1 MKYLLDVN
9 ALLAL
14 AHQDHADHEKSSI
27 WYRETAV
34 AASAFLTCPITELGF
49 LRVSM
54 QAGLSRNLE
63 ATQDTLSGM
72 KKSSLVP
79 FVFVPDSVA
88 VDKLPPYV
96 RTPAQLT
103 DEYLLQLAKANGA
116 KLATLDAGIPGA
128 LRIG

>member
-1 MKYLLDVN
+1 VKYLLDVN

-14 AHQDHADHEKSSI
+14 AHQDHADHEKVSV
-27 WYRETAV
+27 WFKEAAG

-54 QAGLSRNLE
+54 QAGLSRNLD
-63 ATQDTLSGM
+63 AAQGTLSGM
-72 KKSSLVP
+72 KKSSCVP
-79 FVFVPDSVA
+79 FDFVPDSA
-88 VDKLPPYV
+88 ATDKLPPYV

-103 DEYLLQLAKANGA
+103 DGYLLQLAKANGA

>member
-14 AHQDHADHEKSSI
+14 AHQDHADHEKASR
-27 WYRETAV
+27 WYKEAAGT
-34 AASAFLTCPITELGF
+34 ASAFLTCPINELGF

-54 QAGLSRNLE
+54 QAGLSRNLD
-63 ATQDTLSGM
+63 AAQDTLSGM
-72 KKSSLVP
+72 KKSSRVP
-79 FVFVPDSVA
+79 FDFVPDSVA
-88 VDKLPPYV
+88 IDKLPPYV

-103 DEYLLQLAKANGA
+103 DGYLLQLAKANGA

-128 LRIG
+128 LRIA

>member
-9 ALLAL
+9 TLLAL
-14 AHQDHADHEKSSI
+14 AHQDHADHEKASI
-27 WYRETAV
+27 WYRETAG

-54 QAGLSRNLE
+54 QAGLSRNLD
-63 ATQDTLSGM
+63 AALDTLSGM
-72 KKSSLVP
+72 KKSSRVP
-79 FVFVPDSVA
+79 FDFVPDSVA
-88 VDKLPPYV
+88 IEKLPPYV

-103 DEYLLQLAKANGA
+103 DGYLLQLAKANGA

-128 LRIG
+128 LRIA

>member
-14 AHQDHADHEKSSI
+14 AHQDHADHEKASI
-27 WYRETAV
+27 WYRETAG
-34 AASAFLTCPITELGF
+34 AASAFLTCPITNLGF

-54 QAGLSRNLE
+54 QAGLSRNLD
-63 ATQDTLSGM
+63 AALDTLSGM
-72 KKSSLVP
+72 KKSSRVP
-79 FVFVPDSVA
+79 FDFVPDSVA
-88 VDKLPPYV
+88 IEKLPPYV

-103 DEYLLQLAKANGA
+103 DGYLLQLAKANGA

-128 LRIG
+128 LRIA

>member
-14 AHQDHADHEKSSI
+14 AHQDHADHEKSSR
-27 WYRETAV
+27 WFKEAAG

-54 QAGLSRNLE
+54 QAGLSRNLD
-63 ATQDTLSGM
+63 AAQDTLSGM
-72 KKSSLVP
+72 KKSSRVP
-79 FVFVPDSVA
+79 FVFVPDSMA
-88 VDKLPPYV
+88 VEKLPPYV

-103 DEYLLQLAKANGA
+103 DGYLLLLAKANGA
-116 KLATLDAGIPGA
+116 KLSTLDAGIPGA

>member
-14 AHQDHADHEKSSI
+14 AHQDHADHEKASV
-27 WYRETAV
+27 WYKDTAG

-54 QAGLSRNLE
+54 QAGLSRNLD
-63 ATQDTLSGM
+63 AAQDTLSGM
-72 KKSSLVP
+72 KKSSRIP
-79 FVFVPDSVA
+79 FGFVPDSVA
-88 VDKLPPYV
+88 IEKLPPYV

-103 DEYLLQLAKANGA
+103 DGYLLQLAKANGA

>member
-1 MKYLLDVN
+1 VKFLLDVN

-14 AHQDHADHEKSSI
+14 AHQDHADHEKTSI
-27 WYRETAV
+27 WYRETTR

-54 QAGLSRNLE
+54 QAGLSRNLD
-63 ATQDTLSGM
+63 AARDTLSGM
-72 KKSSLVP
+72 KKSSRVP
-79 FVFVPDSVA
+79 FDFVPDSVA
-88 VDKLPPYV
+88 VDKLLPYV

-103 DEYLLQLAKANGA
+103 DGYLLQLAKANDA

-128 LRIG
+128 LRIA

>member
-14 AHQDHADHEKSSI
+14 AHQDHADHEKASI
-27 WYRETAV
+27 WYRETAG

-54 QAGLSRNLE
+54 QAGLSRNLD
-63 ATQDTLSGM
+63 AAQDTLSGV
-72 KKSSLVP
+72 KKSSRVP
-79 FVFVPDSVA
+79 FDFVPDSVA
-88 VDKLPPYV
+88 VDQLPPYV
-96 RTPAQLT
+96 RTPEQLT
-103 DEYLLQLAKANGA
+103 DGYLLQLAKANDA

-128 LRIG
+128 LRIA

>member
-1 MKYLLDVN
+1 VKFLLDVN

-14 AHQDHADHEKSSI
+14 AHQDHADHEKTSI
-27 WYRETAV
+27 WYRETAR

-54 QAGLSRNLE
+54 QAGLSRNLD
-63 ATQDTLSGM
+63 AAQDTLSGM
-72 KKSSLVP
+72 KKSSRVP
-79 FVFVPDSVA
+79 FDFVPDSVA

-103 DEYLLQLAKANGA
+103 DEYLLQLAKVNCA

-128 LRIG
+128 LRIA

>member
-14 AHQDHADHEKSSI
+14 AHQDHADHEKASI
-27 WYRETAV
+27 WFKETAG
-34 AASAFLTCPITELGF
+34 AASMFLTCPITELGF

-54 QAGLSRNLE
+54 QAGLSRNLDAAQE
-63 ATQDTLSGM
+63 TLFGM
-72 KKSSLVP
+72 KKSSRVP

-88 VDKLPPYV
+88 VERLPSYV
-96 RTPAQLT
+96 RAPAHLT
-103 DEYLLQLAKANGA
+103 DGYLLQLAKANGA

>member
-14 AHQDHADHEKSSI
+14 AHQDHADHEKTSI
-27 WYRETAV
+27 WYKETAG

-54 QAGLSRNLE
+54 QAGLSRNLD
-63 ATQDTLSGM
+63 AAQDTLSGM
-72 KKSSLVP
+72 KKSSRVP
-79 FVFVPDSVA
+79 FAFVPDSVA
-88 VDKLPPYV
+88 VDKLPSYV

-103 DEYLLQLAKANGA
+103 DGYLLQLAKANGA

>member
-14 AHQDHADHEKSSI
+14 AHQDHADHEKASI
-27 WYRETAV
+27 WYRETAG

-54 QAGLSRNLE
+54 QAGLSRNLD
-63 ATQDTLSGM
+63 AAQDTLSGM
-72 KKSSLVP
+72 KKSSRVP
-79 FVFVPDSVA
+79 FDFIPDSVA
-88 VDKLPPYV
+88 VDQLPPYV

-103 DEYLLQLAKANGA
+103 DGYLLQLAKATGA
-116 KLATLDAGIPGA
+116 KLATLYAGIPGA

>member
-14 AHQDHADHEKSSI
+14 AHQDHADHEKASI
-27 WYRETAV
+27 WYRETAG

-54 QAGLSRNLE
+54 QAGLSRNLDT
-63 ATQDTLSGM
+63 ALDTLSGM
-72 KKSSLVP
+72 KKSSRVP
-79 FVFVPDSVA
+79 FDFVPDSVA
-88 VDKLPPYV
+88 IEKLPPYV

-103 DEYLLQLAKANGA
+103 DGYLLQLAKANGA

-128 LRIG
+128 LRIA

>member
-14 AHQDHADHEKSSI
+14 AHQDHADHEKASI
-27 WYRETAV
+27 WYRETAG

-54 QAGLSRNLE
+54 QAGLSRNLD
-63 ATQDTLSGM
+63 AAQDTLSGM
-72 KKSSLVP
+72 KNSSRVP
-79 FVFVPDSVA
+79 FDFVPDSVA

-103 DEYLLQLAKANGA
+103 DGYLLQLAKASSA
-116 KLATLDAGIPGA
+116 KLATLDTGIPGA
-128 LRIG
+128 LRIA

>member
-1 MKYLLDVN
+1 MKYLLEVN

-14 AHQDHADHEKSSI
+14 AHQDHADHEKASV
-27 WYRETAV
+27 WYKYTAG
-34 AASAFLTCPITELGF
+34 AASAFLTFPITEFGF

-54 QAGLSRNLE
+54 QAGLSRNLD
-63 ATQDTLSGM
+63 AAQATLSGM
-72 KKSSLVP
+72 KKSSRVP
-79 FVFVPDSVA
+79 FDFVPDSVA
-88 VDKLPPYV
+88 VDKLPSYV

-103 DEYLLQLAKANGA
+103 DGYLLQLAKAHGA

>member
-14 AHQDHADHEKSSI
+14 AHQDHADHEKASI
-27 WYRETAV
+27 WYRETART
-34 AASAFLTCPITELGF
+34 ASALLTCPITELGF

-63 ATQDTLSGM
+63 AARDTLYGM
-72 KKSSLVP
+72 KRSSRVP
-79 FVFVPDSVA
+79 FDFVPDTLGA
-88 VDKLPPYV
+88 EKLPPYV
-96 RTPAQLT
+96 RSPAQLT
-103 DEYLLQLAKANGA
+103 DGYLVQLAKTNGA
-116 KLATLDAGIPGA
+116 KLATLVAGIPGA

>member
-1 MKYLLDVN
+1 VKYLLDVN

-14 AHQDHADHEKSSI
+14 AHQDHADHEKASI
-27 WYRETAV
+27 WYRETAGV
-34 AASAFLTCPITELGF
+34 ASAFLTCPITELGF

-54 QAGLSRNLE
+54 QAGLSRNLD
-63 ATQDTLSGM
+63 AAQDTLSGM
-72 KKSSLVP
+72 KKSSRVR
-79 FVFVPDSVA
+79 FVFVRDSVA

-103 DEYLLQLAKANGA
+103 DGYLLQLAKANGA

>member
-1 MKYLLDVN
+1 VN

-14 AHQDHADHEKSSI
+14 AHQDHADHEKTSI
-27 WYRETAV
+27 WYRETAR
-34 AASAFLTCPITELGF
+34 AASAFLTCPITELVF

-54 QAGLSRNLE
+54 QAGLSRNLD
-63 ATQDTLSGM
+63 AAQDTLSGM
-72 KKSSLVP
+72 KKSSRVP
-79 FVFVPDSVA
+79 FDFVPDSVA

-103 DEYLLQLAKANGA
+103 DEYLLQLAKANCA

-128 LRIG
+128 LRIA